1 MTDGLSANSLCKISL
16 GFLTRDKGISQVGS
30 EGEKQEFMRSQ
41 GMDGRLWTKRKDRAL
56 LLELCAEDRMK
67 RNVGSEFE
75 KSNYT

>member
-1 MTDGLSANSLCKISL
+1 
-16 GFLTRDKGISQVGS
+16 
-30 EGEKQEFMRSQ
+30 MRSQ